1 MVKGP
6 LPLVS
11 QHLHRSFH
19 SILHCN
25 QWWLVALGSRP
36 VLVLVGRR
44 EQMGRKWISRRG
56 AGRRKNQQL
65 SQISPARRPRS
76 RRVYTTVQAAPII
89 HLLHSVGVLG
99 RHRSTNSWLRWEAPH
114 TRPNMLANLEPTRAE
129 QEVVLQHTRSNF
141 RQTASSLCSKTD
153 FRLWRWIYSRL
164 WLLAACGWFS
174 VLNAGERREHKA
186 RRVWSKNWSAV
197 PRNSKITSEYDWRI
211 IPRGS

>member
-1 MVKGP
+1 MVTGP

-25 QWWLVALGSRP
+25 QWWLVALRSRP

-44 EQMGRKWISRRG
+44 QQMGRKWISRRG

-99 RHRSTNSWLRWEAPH
+99 RHRSTNSWLRWEALIH
-114 TRPNMLANLEPTRAE
+114 GRTCWPTRNQHE
-129 QEVVLQHTRSNF
+129 QSRRLSTHTLQLRANREQSLF
-141 RQTASSLCSKTD
+141 KDGLQTVKMDLQSALAPCC
-153 FRLWRWIYSRL
+153 L
-164 WLLAACGWFS
+164 WL
-174 VLNAGERREHKA
+174 
-186 RRVWSKNWSAV
+186 
-197 PRNSKITSEYDWRI
+197 
-211 IPRGS
+211 